1 MAMAARAPATMT
13 MKKDRPAAM
22 DGPHVILRATS
33 GWKFINV
40 VEIIRYKD
48 LLYFLVVRGIK
59 AKYAQSV
66 LGVGWAIVQPLVSTL
81 IFTIVFGNLARIN
94 SEGVP
99 YFIFSLTALVPWTY
113 FSNTLTESANSLVSN
128 ANLITKVYF
137 PRMVLP
143 LSAALSKLLDFGIT
157 FLLLIII
164 LLING
169 FGLSWMIVTLPI
181 LLVVLLLTSLGLGM
195 WLAAMAVQYRDVKHA
210 LTFAVQLLMYV
221 APVVYPTSN
230 VPAQFQFWYSLNPMV
245 GVIEGFRAVFLHHQ
259 PMPWNFIGTGAA
271 VSVLIFI
278 SGAFYFRKM
287 EKNFADVA

>member
-1 MAMAARAPATMT
+1 MSRQW
-13 MKKDRPAAM
+13 
-22 DGPHVILRATS
+22 VILKPTS
-33 GWKFINV
+33 GWNFVDVK
-40 VEIIRYKD
+40 EIIRYKD

-66 LGVGWAIVQPLVSTL
+66 LGIGWAIIQPLVSTL
-81 IFTIVFGNLARIN
+81 IFTIVFGNLARIS

-99 YFIFSLTALVPWTY
+99 YFIFSLAALVPWTY
-113 FSNTLTESANSLVSN
+113 FSNTLTESANSLISN

-143 LSAALSKLLDFGIT
+143 LSAAFAKLLDFGIA
-157 FLLLIII
+157 FLLLLII
-164 LLING
+164 LIVYG
-169 FGLSWMIVTLPI
+169 FGISWLMVTLPI
-181 LLVVLLLTSLGLGM
+181 LMLILLLTSLGLGM

-210 LTFAVQLLMYV
+210 LTFMVQLLMYL

-230 VPAQFQFWYSLNPMV
+230 VPERFQFWYSLNPMV

-259 PMPWNFIGTGAA
+259 PMPWNFIGTGAIVA
-271 VSVLIFI
+271 VLIFI
-278 SGAFYFRKM
+278 TGAFYFRKM

>member
-1 MAMAARAPATMT
+1 MNRQMITI
-13 MKKDRPAAM
+13 RP
-22 DGPHVILRATS
+22 TT
-33 GWKFINV
+33 GWKFINLK
-40 VEIIRYKD
+40 EIIRYKD

-66 LGVGWAIVQPLVSTL
+66 LGIGWAIIQPLVSTL
-81 IFTIVFGNLARIN
+81 IFTIVFGNLARIS

-113 FSNTLTESANSLVSN
+113 FSNTLTESANSLISN
-128 ANLITKVYF
+128 SNLITKVYF

-143 LSAALSKLLDFGIT
+143 LSAAFAKLLDFGIT
-157 FLLLIII
+157 FLLLMII
-164 LLING
+164 LIVYG
-169 FGLSWMIVTLPI
+169 FGVSWLIVTLPI
-181 LLVVLLLTSLGLGM
+181 LILILLLTSLGLGM

-210 LTFAVQLLMYV
+210 LTFMVQLLMYL

-230 VPAQFQFWYSLNPMV
+230 VPERFQFWYSLNPMV

-259 PMPWNFIGTGAA
+259 PMPWNFIGTGAIVA
-271 VSVLIFI
+271 VLIFI
-278 SGAFYFRKM
+278 TGAFYFRRM

>member
-1 MAMAARAPATMT
+1 
-13 MKKDRPAAM
+13 M
-22 DGPHVILRATS
+22 DKHIITIKATS

-40 VEIIRYKD
+40 KEIIRYKD

-66 LGVGWAIVQPLVSTL
+66 LGIGWAIIQPLVSTL
-81 IFTIVFGNLARIN
+81 IFTVVFGNLAKIN

-113 FSNTLTESANSLVSN
+113 FSNTLTESANSLISN
-128 ANLITKVYF
+128 SNLITKVYF

-143 LSAALSKLLDFGIT
+143 LSAALSKLLDFGIA
-157 FLLLIII
+157 FLLLVIV
-164 LLING
+164 LVAFG
-169 FGLSWMIVTLPI
+169 FGLSWLIITLPI
-181 LLVVLLLTSLGLGM
+181 LLVILLLTSLGLGM

-210 LTFAVQLLMYV
+210 LTFAVQLLMYL

-230 VPAQFQFWYSLNPMV
+230 VPVRFQFWYSLNPMV

-259 PMPWNFIGTGAA
+259 PMPWDFIATG
-271 VSVLIFI
+271 SVVAMMLFI